1 MTIRRILWIAIP
13 LLVVVV
19 LAGGGALAWLVF
31 VGRSAEPVWLVVIG
45 DDSRVRLLGEN
56 GAERVLAENAL
67 TQDYSF
73 PATSPDRRRI
83 AYVAR
88 ENDQS
93 AIMLYDLASGERKE
107 LYHSQTNIPIDL
119 AWSPDGKYIV
129 FLIGS
134 ELTAQIVPTDGSR
147 PAQLIAAGAPSF
159 FAWSP
164 DSATL
169 LLHLGG
175 HTAQGGQV
183 STFRPGQQQAS
194 PLLSDPGLFQA
205 PAWSLDGSHFFY
217 VAQPPITSTTPSV
230 EDIKS
235 DIMRVSADGK
245 DPVMLVREEKADLR
259 IIRAPNSDQI
269 AYMVVGINGFGPLK
283 LIDGVGGPVRVLSR
297 EGEHV
302 TAFFWSPDGKQIA
315 YLTHDGEFTLQGKRT
330 WHVVD
335 AVNGAIRDFDTFQPS
350 AAFAGLQVFFDA
362 YTFSFSPW
370 SPEGMRLAYGA
381 DDGVYLIDLAAG
393 TTAKKAD
400 GTLGMWVGGR

>member
-13 LLVVVV
+13 VLVIIV
-19 LAGGGALAWLVF
+19 LAGAGALTWLVLNR
-31 VGRSAEPVWLVVIG
+31 RSAEPVRLVVMS
-45 DDSRVRLLGEN
+45 DDHRVRLVEED

-67 TQDYSF
+67 TQGYSF
-73 PATSPDRRRI
+73 PATSPDGRRV
-83 AYVAR
+83 AYVASEQDR
-88 ENDQS
+88 S
-93 AIMLYDLASGERKE
+93 AIVLYDLISGERKE
-107 LYHSQTNIPIDL
+107 IYQSQANIPIDL

-129 FLIGS
+129 FLIGR
-134 ELTAQIVPTDGSR
+134 ELTAQIVPTDGSK
-147 PAQLIAAGAPSF
+147 PAQLIAAGSPSF

-175 HTAQGGQV
+175 HTVQGGQV

-217 VAQPPITSTTPSV
+217 VAQPPITHAEPSI

-245 DPVMLVREEKADLR
+245 DSVMLVREEKADLR

-269 AYMVVGINGFGPLK
+269 AYVIVGEQGFGPLK
-283 LIDGVGGPVRVLSR
+283 LIDGVGGKLRILSR

-302 TAFFWSPDGKQIA
+302 TAFFWSPNGQQIA
-315 YLTHDGEFTLQGKRT
+315 YLTHDGEFTPDGERT
-330 WHVVD
+330 WHIVD
-335 AVNGAIRDFDTFQPS
+335 ATSGAIRDFDSFRPS

-381 DDGVYLIDLAAG
+381 EDGVYLIDLASG
-393 TTAKKAD
+393 TIAKKAD

>member
-13 LLVVVV
+13 VLVIIV
-19 LAGGGALAWLVF
+19 LAGAGALTWLVLNR
-31 VGRSAEPVWLVVIG
+31 RSAEPVRLVVMS
-45 DDSRVRLLGEN
+45 DDHRVRLVEED

-67 TQDYSF
+67 TQGYSF
-73 PATSPDRRRI
+73 PATSPDGRRV
-83 AYVAR
+83 AYVASEQDR
-88 ENDQS
+88 S
-93 AIMLYDLASGERKE
+93 AIVLYDLISGERKE
-107 LYHSQTNIPIDL
+107 IYQSQANIPIDL

-129 FLIGS
+129 FLIGR
-134 ELTAQIVPTDGSR
+134 ELTAQIVPTDGSK
-147 PAQLIAAGAPSF
+147 PAQLIAAGSPSF

-175 HTAQGGQV
+175 HTVQGGQV

-217 VAQPPITSTTPSV
+217 VAQPPITHAEPSI

-245 DPVMLVREEKADLR
+245 DSVMLVREEKADLR

-269 AYMVVGINGFGPLK
+269 AYVIAGEQGFGPLK
-283 LIDGVGGPVRVLSR
+283 LIDGVGGKLRILSR

-302 TAFFWSPDGKQIA
+302 TAFFWSPNGQQIA
-315 YLTHDGEFTLQGKRT
+315 YLTHDGEFTPDGERT
-330 WHVVD
+330 WHIVD
-335 AVNGAIRDFDTFQPS
+335 ATSGAIRDFDTFRPS

-381 DDGVYLIDLAAG
+381 EDGVYLIDLASG
-393 TTAKKAD
+393 TIAKKAD

>member
-1 MTIRRILWIAIP
+1 MTIRRILWVAIP
-13 LLVVVV
+13 LLLIVV
-19 LAGGGALAWLVF
+19 LAGGGALAWFVL
-31 VGRSAEPVWLVVIG
+31 VGRSAAPVSLVVIS
-45 DDSRVRLLGEN
+45 DDNRVRLVGDD

-67 TQDYSF
+67 TEGYSF
-73 PATSPDRRRI
+73 PATSPEGRRI
-83 AYVAR
+83 AYVAS
-88 ENDQS
+88 ENNQS
-93 AIMLYDLASGERKE
+93 AIMLYDLASGKRTEI
-107 LYHSQTNIPIDL
+107 YHSQANVPIDL

-129 FLIGS
+129 FLIGDK
-134 ELTAQIVPTDGSR
+134 LTAQIVPADGSK
-147 PAQLIAAGAPSF
+147 PAQLIAAGSPSF

-175 HTAQGGQV
+175 HTVQGGQI
-183 STFRPGQQQAS
+183 STFRPGQEQAS
-194 PLLSDPGLFQA
+194 ALLSDPGLFQA

-217 VAQPPITSTTPSV
+217 VAQPPIASAAPSV
-230 EDIKS
+230 DDIKS

-269 AYMVVGINGFGPLK
+269 AYMVVNITGFGPLK

-302 TAFFWSPDGKQIA
+302 TAFFWSPDGTQIA
-315 YLTHDGEFTLQGKRT
+315 YLTHDGEFTPQGKRT
-330 WHVVD
+330 WHIVD
-335 AVNGAIRDFDTFQPS
+335 TAGGSIRDFETFQPS
-350 AAFAGLQVFFDA
+350 AAFAGLQAFFDA

-370 SPEGMRLAYGA
+370 SPEGTRLAYGA

-393 TTAKKAD
+393 TSAKKAD